1 MKISWKT
8 TIIKFMFHTRF
19 RIKLKNK
26 KQQQQKKNAVEYTE
40 FTHINVLFT

>member
-8 TIIKFMFHTRF
+8 TIIKFMFHYRF

-26 KQQQQKKNAVEYTE
+26 KQQQKNAVEYTQ
-40 FTHINVLFT
+40 FIHINMFFT

>member
-8 TIIKFMFHTRF
+8 TIIRFMFHNRF

-26 KQQQQKKNAVEYTE
+26 KQQQKNAVEYTQ
-40 FTHINVLFT
+40 FTHINMVFT